1 VFLDGRI
8 VRWLAGDDLNEHALV
23 ATALDVAAEAAH

>member
-1 VFLDGRI
+1 

-23 ATALDVAAEAAH
+23 ATALDVAAEATH